1 MRLGIDI
8 GSTTLKY
15 VLLNDDGEIICKNY
29 SRHFSKINEK
39 LHETLEN
46 VSEYCSQEECIACTI
61 SGSAGMGIAEK
72 TGISFVQ
79 EVYATRLAV
88 NTLVPGTDVV
98 IELGGEDAKILYL
111 TDGLEVRMNGSCAG
125 GTGAFIDQMATLL
138 NISPAELN
146 ELASKAE
153 KNYTIASRCGVF
165 AKSDIQ
171 PLLNQGAQKNDI
183 AMSILYAVVNQT
195 VAGLAQGRKIEG
207 NVLYLGGPLTYFS
220 ELRKCFDKVLKS
232 EGVCPEN
239 SLYFV
244 SYGAAI
250 SNGNE
255 EKTLAQI
262 IKAVETEHNDEEYR
276 SCLPLFN
283 NEQEYNDFSARHA
296 KAKVGTAA
304 LTDGMN
310 AYIGID
316 SGSTTLKAVV
326 IDEDENVVYSE
337 YSSNKG
343 APVEMLK
350 GFLENVYSKCPNINI
365 LGSAATGYGED
376 MILNA
381 FNVDHGIVETIAH
394 YTAASKFMPDVDFI
408 IDIGGQDIKCFKI
421 RNGTIDNIFLNEA
434 CSSGCGSF
442 LQTFAETLGY
452 SVADFTKEGLY
463 ADKPVDLGSR
473 CTVFMN
479 SSVKQ
484 AQKEGASVAN
494 ISAGLSIS
502 IVKNALYKVIRTA
515 SADELGK
522 NIVVQG
528 GTFLNDAVLR
538 AFEKEIGRDV
548 IRPDLA
554 GLMGAYGA
562 ALYAKRQSDGKS
574 GTLTAEQLK
583 SFKHETSALT
593 CNGCTNHCKLTI
605 NSFDSGRKFIAG
617 NKCDKPTGKSKG
629 TKKLNIFAYKRSLL
643 DSYKPVPGH
652 RGKIGIPM
660 ALNMYEMLPF
670 WHPFFTSLG
679 FEVVSDIRSNRKLY
693 FKGQETIPSDTVC
706 YPAKLVHGHIDELV
720 ERGIKNIFY
729 PCMSYNMNEGKG
741 DNFYNCPV
749 VAYYPE
755 VINANS
761 PKLRNVNFIYDYI
774 GPHDRKAFEKKFY
787 KTMLSYFPD
796 IKKGEFLEAVD
807 KAYTGYNEYL
817 EKIRKKGEEIRIE
830 AEKEHIPIIVLCG
843 RPYHLDQEI
852 SHGIDELVCDCGAA
866 VISEDSI
873 CHLVDKFKV
882 NVLNQWTYHARLYSA
897 AAYITD
903 KPNMNLVQ
911 MVSFGCGVD
920 AITTDEVRSILE
932 SHGKIYT
939 QIKIDEVTNLGAVR
953 IRLRSLFS
961 ALEMQKKSQ
970 KEQI

>member
-1 MRLGIDI
+1 MKLGIDI
-8 GSTTLKY
+8 GSTTIKY
-15 VLLNDDGEIICKNY
+15 ILQDENNKVLSKNY
-29 SRHFSKINEK
+29 SRHFSRIAEK
-39 LHETLEN
+39 LYETFKEIGSFCKEDDLI
-46 VSEYCSQEECIACTI
+46 ECAI

-79 EVYATRLAV
+79 EVYATRTAV
-88 NTLVPGTDVV
+88 KNKLPETDVV

-111 TDGLEVRMNGSCAG
+111 TNGLEVRMNGTCAG
-125 GTGAFIDQMATLL
+125 GTGSFIDQMATLL
-138 NISPAELN
+138 DITPQELDRI
-146 ELASKAE
+146 AADAE

-171 PLLNQGAQKNDI
+171 PLLNQGAKKSDI
-183 AMSILYAVVNQT
+183 AMSIFYAVVNQT
-195 VAGLAQGRKIEG
+195 IAGLAQGRKIEG

-220 ELRKCFDKVLKS
+220 QLRKAFDNVLKLK
-232 EGVCPEN
+232 GVFPED

-244 SYGAAI
+244 AAGAAL
-250 SNGNE
+250 SDNKTV
-255 EKTLAQI
+255 KTLKEFI
-262 IKAVETEHNDEEYR
+262 EIVSKAEGNNDYQSCQPLFINKEEYDEFR
-276 SCLPLFN
+276 L
-283 NEQEYNDFSARHA
+283 RHD
-296 KAKVGTAA
+296 KAKVGTSKMEP
-304 LTDGMN
+304 GMN

-326 IDEDENVVYSE
+326 IDENNRIVYSE
-337 YSSNKG
+337 YNSNKG
-343 APVEMLK
+343 EPIEMLK
-350 GFLENVYSKCPNINI
+350 GFLERVYEKCPGINI
-365 LGSAATGYGED
+365 LGSAATGYGEE

-381 FNVDHGIVETIAH
+381 FNIDHGIVETIAH
-394 YTAASKFMPDVDFI
+394 YIAASEFMPKVDFI

-421 RNGTIDNIFLNEA
+421 RNGVIDNIFLNEA

-452 SVADFTKEGLY
+452 TVADFTKLGLF
-463 ADKPVDLGSR
+463 AAAPVDLGSR

-484 AQKEGASVAN
+484 AQKEGAGIDN

-502 IVKNALYKVIRTA
+502 IVKNALYKVIRAA
-515 SADELGK
+515 SVDELGS

-538 AFEKEIGRDV
+538 AFEQEIGKNV

-562 ALYAKRQSDGKS
+562 ALYSKKRSSGKS
-574 GTLTAEQLK
+574 KILDADSLRNFTHK
-583 SFKHETSALT
+583 TSAVT
-593 CNGCTNHCKLTI
+593 CNKCTNHCKLTV
-605 NSFDSGRKFIAG
+605 NTFDSGRKFIAG
-617 NKCDKPTGKSKG
+617 NRCDKPLNKSGKTEKYN
-629 TKKLNIFAYKRSLL
+629 LFDYKRSLL
-643 DSYKPVPGH
+643 DSLETKEGH

-660 ALNMYEMLPF
+660 GLNMYEMLPF

-679 FEVVSDIRSNRKLY
+679 FEVVSNIKSSRKLY
-693 FKGQETIPSDTVC
+693 FKGQYTIPSDTVC
-706 YPAKLVHGHIDELV
+706 YPAKLVHGHVEELI
-720 ERGIKNIFY
+720 EMGIENIFY
-729 PCMSYNMNEGKG
+729 PCMSYNMNEEKG

-761 PKLRNVNFIYDYI
+761 PKLKNVNFIYDYI

-787 KTMLSYFPD
+787 QTMLKYFPD
-796 IKKGEFLEAVD
+796 IQKNEFLSAVD
-807 KAYTGYNEYL
+807 KAYKGYNSYL
-817 EKIRKKGEEIRIE
+817 DSIRKKAADYIDT
-830 AEKEHIPIIVLCG
+830 AHKDNIPIIVLCG
-843 RPYHLDQEI
+843 RPYHLDPEI
-852 SHGIDELVCDCGAA
+852 NHGIDQLICDCGAV

-873 CHLVDKFKV
+873 CHLADKIKV

-897 AAYITD
+897 ASYVVD
-903 KPNMNLVQ
+903 HPEMNLVQ

-939 QIKIDEVTNLGAVR
+939 QIKIDEVSNLGAVK

-961 ALEMQKKSQ
+961 ALDMQKSV
-970 KEQI
+970 KEDK